1 MAKKSQNGDS
11 FKSIQILSAKAQS
24 LWTRAKSRMQ
34 TVEKDFKSMKVPTTQ
49 AILPK
54 KNMMT
59 IEIST
64 YTVVKSTLAILL
76 VLLFTGALYIMRDK
90 LIVMGLALFI
100 AVVIDTNVRWLQRLG
115 IPRSIAVLLLY
126 LVFFSVAIFLLA
138 SLIPIV
144 ASQLQDI
151 ARYINHSADAFLAD
165 PHVRL
170 SFLSEGLNDRLTV
183 LTQEA
188 LQSMGIK
195 DRASALFQFG
205 QNLSSVAQNSIS
217 YAVQVAGSVFNFMVT
232 LILILVLAFFIQ
244 LEREKIS
251 DFIRSI
257 MPREYRGYYD
267 VKAEAIYQ
275 KISQWFHGQLVLCLS
290 IGILVFVALEIVGM
304 PYAQTLA
311 LLAAFTE
318 FIPYAG
324 PLIGALPAVII
335 ALAQF
340 GFVWAGVLAIIYYVI
355 QLCENNILVPLIMK
369 HAVGLSPIA
378 IMFGML
384 VGVSFPDTV
393 HPVVGIILAVP
404 ATAVITIFIQDF
416 YAFRRRK

>member
-11 FKSIQILSAKAQS
+11 FTSIQILSAKAQS

-34 TVEKDFKSMKVPTTQ
+34 TVEKDFKSMKVPSAQT
-49 AILPK
+49 IMPK
-54 KNMMT
+54 KNVMT
-59 IEIST
+59 VEIST
-64 YTVVKSTLAILL
+64 YTVVKSTIAILL
-76 VLLFTGALYIMRDK
+76 VLVFTGALYIMRDK

-151 ARYINHSADAFLAD
+151 ARYINHSADSFLAD

-183 LTQEA
+183 LTQDA

-205 QNLSSVAQNSIS
+205 QNLSSVAQNSIA

-290 IGILVFVALEIVGM
+290 IGILVFVALEIIGM

-340 GFVWAGVLAIIYYVI
+340 GFVWAGVLAVIYYVI

>member
-24 LWTRAKSRMQ
+24 LWTRAKNRMQ
-34 TVEKDFKSMKVPTTQ
+34 TVEKDFKSMKMPTTQ
-49 AILPK
+49 VVLPK
-54 KNMMT
+54 KNVMT

-64 YTVVKSTLAILL
+64 YTVVKSAIAILL

-90 LIVMGLALFI
+90 LIIMGLALFI

-126 LVFFSVAIFLLA
+126 LVFFSVAVFLLA

-151 ARYINHSADAFLAD
+151 ARYINHSADSFLAD

-267 VKAEAIYQ
+267 GKAEAIYQ

>member
-34 TVEKDFKSMKVPTTQ
+34 TVEKDFKSMKVPSAQT
-49 AILPK
+49 IMPK
-54 KNMMT
+54 KNVMT
-59 IEIST
+59 VEIST
-64 YTVVKSTLAILL
+64 YTVVKSTIAILL
-76 VLLFTGALYIMRDK
+76 VLVFTGALYIMRDK

-151 ARYINHSADAFLAD
+151 ARYINHSADSFLAD

-183 LTQEA
+183 LTQDA

-205 QNLSSVAQNSIS
+205 QNLSSVAQNSIA

-290 IGILVFVALEIVGM
+290 IGILVFVALEIIGM

-340 GFVWAGVLAIIYYVI
+340 GFVWAGVLAVIYYVI